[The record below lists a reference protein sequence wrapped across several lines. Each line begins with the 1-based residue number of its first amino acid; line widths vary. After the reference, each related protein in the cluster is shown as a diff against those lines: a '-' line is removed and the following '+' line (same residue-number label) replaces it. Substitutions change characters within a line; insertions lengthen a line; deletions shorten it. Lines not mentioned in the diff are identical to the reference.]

1 MASWWHGDQGLI
13 QLRIMYAINCA
24 TLLPLAV
31 GHLFRVDQG
40 PGERV
45 ATKENT
51 VTGCPAHLGHA
62 TNACIRADPHLMVAL
77 RAVP

>member
-31 GHLFRVDQG
+31 GALFHLFRVDQG
-40 PGERV
+40 
-45 ATKENT
+45 
-51 VTGCPAHLGHA
+51 
-62 TNACIRADPHLMVAL
+62 
-77 RAVP
+77 